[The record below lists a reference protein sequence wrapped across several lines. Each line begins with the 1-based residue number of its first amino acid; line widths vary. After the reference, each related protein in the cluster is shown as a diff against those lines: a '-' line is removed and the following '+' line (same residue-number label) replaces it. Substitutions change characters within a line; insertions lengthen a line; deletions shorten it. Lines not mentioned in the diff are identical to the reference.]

1 MYQSRRGA
9 PRTAWIAFV
18 LSCAFTSAAQNSR
31 HTGDGS
37 RERRASRRWLTSLV
51 RAMCAVAVLLTFSAA
66 PGTASAV
73 TINVSNGGGTLSY
86 TNYGYDIHC
95 GPGDNPH
102 SEANYIEYTNFS
114 FSGGTV
120 TNPGVVATYNSAAK
134 TSCGIYSGYNPAT
147 LTLTMGNNCTITFA
161 VAAQTA
167 TLSSPLCN
175 GTAGYVNPK
184 FMVVGVT
191 YAPPGPSANT
201 FVSYS
206 HSTLVGT
213 TKSLSGS
220 FADNE
225 SFSVIFG
232 FGVSF
237 PMVAKGNITQTTTNE
252 TTQTTK
258 TSSAVTTSIQVQSG
272 YQTGGTSNYSTPVN
286 HDDDLIWVWLNPA
299 VIFNVA
305 PGYVTWEGYGYDGTD
320 EGGMDIVPIALGYL
334 NGDFGAIPPDLQN
347 SLNRAWASDQVFP
360 AGQSAALNSNDLA
373 QIAAAD
379 PFSVSTYGPTY
390 IGYTPP
396 ATETLDHRFTSAECA
411 SSPGTTSG
419 NSPFVSY
426 VQANPSQVALID
438 TCTLTYVNS
447 STQAQET
454 TNVTSQTFSVDA
466 SVSNQFFVTFS
477 AELKSSSTLTWTND
491 AQSSITSTA
500 TSTGSLEVQGPPC
513 NNAVANQGP
522 CLPVYDADGTQPVQ
536 FQVFQDNVYGTF
548 MFAPVHYY

>member
-1 MYQSRRGA
+1 MYQSRRGVSRA
-9 PRTAWIAFV
+9 AWIPFV
-18 LSCAFTSAAQNSR
+18 LSSAFTSVVQNPNPTS
-31 HTGDGS
+31 DGN

-51 RAMCAVAVLLTFSAA
+51 QAMCAVAALLSLIAA
-66 PGTASAV
+66 PGTASAA
-73 TINVSNGGGTLSY
+73 TINVSNGGGTLTY
-86 TNYGYDIHC
+86 TAYGNEIHC
-95 GPGDNPH
+95 GPGDSPH
-102 SEANYIEYTNFS
+102 SEADYIVYTSFS
-114 FSGGTV
+114 FSGGTI

-134 TSCGIYSGYNPAT
+134 TSCGIYSGYTPAS
-147 LTLTMGNNCTITFA
+147 LTLTMGNNCTITFE

-191 YAPPGPSANT
+191 YAPPGPSSNT

-206 HSTLVGT
+206 NSTLVGT

-225 SFSVIFG
+225 SFSVILG
-232 FGVSF
+232 MGVNF
-237 PMVAKGNITQTTTNE
+237 PMVAKGTITQTQTNE

-258 TSSAVTTSIQVQSG
+258 NSSSVTTSIQVQSG
-272 YQTGGTSNYSTPVN
+272 YQTGGTSNYYTPVN
-286 HDDDLIWVWLNPA
+286 HDYDLIWVWLNPA

-320 EGGMDIVPIALGYL
+320 EGGMDIVPISLGYL

-360 AGQSAALNSNDLA
+360 AGQSAALNSSDLA
-373 QIAAAD
+373 QIEAAD

-396 ATETLDHRFTSAECA
+396 ATETSDYRFTSAECA
-411 SSPGTTSG
+411 SDPGTTSG

-426 VQANPSQVALID
+426 VQGNPSQVALID
-438 TCTLTYVNS
+438 NCTLTYVNS
-447 STQAQET
+447 STQAQDT
-454 TNVTSQTFSVDA
+454 TNVTSQTISIDA
-466 SVSNQFFVTFS
+466 SVSTQFVVVFS
-477 AELKSSSTLTWTND
+477 AELKASSTLTWTND

-500 TSTGSLEVQGPPC
+500 TSTGSLKVQGPPC
-513 NNAVANQGP
+513 NNAVADEGP
-522 CLPVYDADGTQPVQ
+522 CVPVYDSNGAQPVQ